1 MHQRHFYFAYGSN
14 MDADRV
20 RERGLEFSY
29 CRGASLERFGLRFNK
44 RSRLQ
49 EGAGHANI
57 VVAFDEIVEGVLYE
71 LSGPEEIWK
80 MDRFEGAPVQYGRDV
95 VEVVTRDGGEQI
107 SAWTYFGNDAVLS
120 DDLKPPR
127 WYLSHLLAGRP
138 FLSADYLRR
147 LHATRILDSDVD

>member
-1 MHQRHFYFAYGSN
+1 MRDRHFYFAYGSN

-20 RERGLEFSY
+20 RDRGLEFSDL
-29 CRGASLERFGLRFNK
+29 RGAELHRFGLRFNK

-95 VEVVTRDGGEQI
+95 VEVITRDAGERI
-107 SAWTYFGNDAVLS
+107 SAWTYFGNDAVLA
-120 DDLKPPR
+120 DDLLPPR
-127 WYLSHLLAGRP
+127 WYLSHLLAGRQ
-138 FLSADYLRR
+138 FLSAYYLDR
-147 LHATRILDSDVD
+147 LHATTILDNDAD